1 MMAKF
6 KVTASKISFFNGIV
20 EAKDIT
26 NLDAMNVE
34 EMGLADYYSKAMKVI
49 CIEEEPEDEDPI
61 QAYLKRMA
69 ERGDDEAKSL
79 LK

>member
-1 MMAKF
+1 MAKF
-6 KVTASKISFFNGIV
+6 KVTASKVYFFNGIV
-20 EAKDIT
+20 EAKNIT

>member
-1 MMAKF
+1 MAKF